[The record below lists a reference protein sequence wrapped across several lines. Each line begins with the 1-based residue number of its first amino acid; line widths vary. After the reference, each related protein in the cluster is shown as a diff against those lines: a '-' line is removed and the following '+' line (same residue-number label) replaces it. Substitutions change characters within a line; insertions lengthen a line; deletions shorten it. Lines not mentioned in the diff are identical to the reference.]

1 MLAHFETI
9 WVKLKGQGRGS
20 KFEDLGKKHCSATVG
35 VTKCC

>member
-20 KFEDLGKKHCSATVG
+20 KFEDLGKNTAQQLLG
-35 VTKCC
+35 